1 MQRNTEGDKDIYN
14 NIIDEI
20 TEENILLN
28 YNKLFI
34 EFWEYIYLW
43 LFSFLYLVMEITKE
57 NIK

>member
-1 MQRNTEGDKDIYN
+1 MIYN

-20 TEENILLN
+20 TEEGSLLN
-28 YNKLFI
+28 YSKLFI
-34 EFWEYIYLW
+34 ELWEYIYLW

>member
-1 MQRNTEGDKDIYN
+1 MIYN

-28 YNKLFI
+28 NTKVFI

-43 LFSFLYLVMEITKE
+43 LFSFSYLVMERTKE

>member
-1 MQRNTEGDKDIYN
+1 MIYN

-20 TEENILLN
+20 AEKNIFPN

-43 LFSFLYLVMEITKE
+43 LFSFLYLEMAITKE